1 MEKESNNV
9 VLIAPNNCE
18 TWRNRCKPIKKV
30 FYKLIKI
37 ISKYKDVILICN
49 NIEENKKYQNLKKV
63 KLCEIKSNDSWA
75 RDTLPLKVNNK
86 YIGFVFNGY
95 NGVLQEYDLDAELG
109 KNFCDKFNLPFK
121 KCDLVFEGGEL
132 PLMVK

>member
-1 MEKESNNV
+1 
-9 VLIAPNNCE
+9 
-18 TWRNRCKPIKKV
+18 
-30 FYKLIKI
+30 
-37 ISKYKDVILICN
+37 LICN

-109 KNFCDKFNLPFK
+109 KNLCDKFNLPFK
-121 KCDLVFEGGEL
+121 KCDLWIKKDKLCTFINNFL
-132 PLMVK
+132 RLSTKYNFIKFFTN